1 MIKLGGRLYCSQE
14 LRQADLLVPVAKLIV
29 GLMWYAML
37 IQVPPAPLLLTFV
50 CTDVGN
56 ADIDFIVV
64 FFIFILGIGR
74 LTYFHK

>member
-1 MIKLGGRLYCSQE
+1 
-14 LRQADLLVPVAKLIV
+14 
-29 GLMWYAML
+29 ML

-50 CTDVGN
+50 CTDMGN

>member
-1 MIKLGGRLYCSQE
+1 
-14 LRQADLLVPVAKLIV
+14 
-29 GLMWYAML
+29 ML
-37 IQVPPAPLLLTFV
+37 IQVPPATLMLTFV

-64 FFIFILGIGR
+64 FFIFILGIGM